1 LALAKTKST
10 RLHDP
15 GAELLDRLTELWD
28 RYGRVAMGVLGAV
41 VIAGLLGFMFMRS
54 QATTENAAAGKLA
67 QAEIM
72 FWQGYYPRA
81 FDTAQQVIKQYSGT
95 QSALEAHRV
104 AGDAAYWRGEPGDF
118 QKAVDEYRI
127 YLKGGGSHL
136 VALGVR
142 RSLAYAL
149 ESDGGARQARGDAAG
164 AASQFREAAS
174 VYDGLVGAFA
184 DRESSAE
191 FLYAAARCER
201 QLGQNEEAVKRLKR
215 LLDEYGETTTANRA
229 RITLAEIT
237 AGAR

>member
-1 LALAKTKST
+1 MS
-10 RLHDP
+10 
-15 GAELLDRLTELWD
+15 
-28 RYGRVAMGVLGAV
+28 VLGAV
-41 VIAGLLGFMFMRS
+41 VIAGLLGFMFLRS

-72 FWQGYYPRA
+72 FWQGYYARAYDMAQLVVKQYPRA
-81 FDTAQQVIKQYSGT
+81 QSG
-95 QSALEAHRV
+95 LEAHRV

-118 QKAVDEYRI
+118 QKAADEYRT
-127 YLKGGGSHL
+127 YLQHGSSSL
-136 VALGVR
+136 VAQGVR

-164 AASQFREAAS
+164 AASDFREAAAT
-174 VYDGLVGAFA
+174 YDGLVGVFA

-191 FLYAAARCER
+191 FLYAAARCDR
-201 QLGQNEEAVKRLKR
+201 QLGQTEEAVKRLKR